1 MNLYLDI
8 DGVLLDTKHQ
18 KVPDG
23 GKEFIEFAVSNF
35 SCHWLTT
42 HCQGDSRRAIDY
54 LSNYYSSR
62 TIELLKTIQPTKWNT
77 LKTEAIDFTQPF
89 VWLDDYVF
97 QSEMDILH
105 ENRTE
110 DSLILVNLDSP
121 NELRNLMVSL
131 QV

>member
-1 MNLYLDI
+1 M
-8 DGVLLDTKHQ
+8 V
-18 KVPDG
+18 
-23 GKEFIEFAVSNF
+23 F
-35 SCHWLTT
+35 SRIFNQILKY
-42 HCQGDSRRAIDY
+42 I
-54 LSNYYSSR
+54 LS
-62 TIELLKTIQPTKWNT
+62 LK
-77 LKTEAIDFTQPF
+77 IDFTQPF

-110 DSLILVNLDSP
+110 DSLILINLDSP

>member
-1 MNLYLDI
+1 M
-8 DGVLLDTKHQ
+8 V
-18 KVPDG
+18 
-23 GKEFIEFAVSNF
+23 F
-35 SCHWLTT
+35 SRIFN
-42 HCQGDSRRAIDY
+42 QI
-54 LSNYYSSR
+54 
-62 TIELLKTIQPTKWNT
+62 LKYIHS
-77 LKTEAIDFTQPF
+77 LKIDFTQPF